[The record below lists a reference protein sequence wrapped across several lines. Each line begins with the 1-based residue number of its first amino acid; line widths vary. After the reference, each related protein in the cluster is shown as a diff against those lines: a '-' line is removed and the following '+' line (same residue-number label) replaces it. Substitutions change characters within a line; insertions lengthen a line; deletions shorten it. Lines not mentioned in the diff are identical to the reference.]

1 MIGYESKLKRADPQ
15 NENGKVGGLTKA
27 MINRIELSAKM
38 FRRRHWYNAYKYLQG
53 IAKIYPNTFEHWK
66 YGFQP

>member
-1 MIGYESKLKRADPQ
+1 MIDCISKLKRADPQ

-38 FRRRHWYNAYKYLQG
+38 FRRICQTALWCCCSCNGIERQG
-53 IAKIYPNTFEHWK
+53 QSAI
-66 YGFQP
+66 GQL